1 MRVLVLGVTG
11 MLGSVAFRLLQAE
24 PGLSVFGTARSP
36 DAHSFFD
43 EEARPRISTGVD
55 AENFDSLVAVF
66 DRLRPDIVINCIGVV
81 RQLAAAKDPLVVLP
95 LNSLLPHRLAR
106 LSGRVGARLIHISTD
121 CVFSGSKGD
130 YRESDFADAD
140 DLYGRS
146 KLLGEVN
153 YPNAITLRTS
163 IIGRELTTRNGL
175 VEWFLSAGLFV
186 RGYTKAIFTG
196 LTTDELTR
204 VIARFVLR
212 YPELHGIYQVSSDP
226 ISKYDL
232 LNLIKSVYCLDT
244 HIEPDDSI
252 RIDRSLDSSR
262 FRTATGYSPPSW
274 AEMIRKMRAL
284 EAGEVR
290 RAANVQ

>member
-24 PGLSVFGTARSP
+24 PRLSVFGTARSSE
-36 DAHSFFD
+36 ARGFFD
-43 EEARPRISTGVD
+43 EEARSRISTGVD
-55 AENFDSLVAVF
+55 AENFDSLVSVL

-81 RQLAAAKDPLVVLP
+81 KQLAAAKDPLIALP

-106 LSGRVGARLIHISTD
+106 LCGLVGARLIHIGTD
-121 CVFSGSKGD
+121 CVFSGHKGN

-146 KLLGEVN
+146 KLLGEVD
-153 YPNAITLRTS
+153 YPHAITLRTS
-163 IIGRELTTRNGL
+163 IIGRELTTQNGL
-175 VEWFLSAGLFV
+175 VEWFLQAGRLV
-186 RGYTKAIFTG
+186 RGYTKAIYTG
-196 LTTDELTR
+196 FTTDEFTR
-204 VIARFVLR
+204 VIARFVLPH
-212 YPELHGIYQVSSDP
+212 PELHGVYQVSSDP

-232 LNLIKSVYCLDT
+232 LKLIKSVYGLDT
-244 HIEPDDSI
+244 RIEPDDSVA
-252 RIDRSLDSSR
+252 IDRSLDSSR
-262 FRTATGYSPPSW
+262 FRAATGYAPPSW

-290 RAANVQ
+290 LAVNVQ